1 MAEIIIFIFSGI
13 FIGIAA
19 GLFGLGGGLVIVPV
33 VTYCLVY
40 FSNTPF
46 DQAIIIGISTSL
58 ASMVIT
64 GAMAAYA
71 HSKNNNV
78 DHRIIKR
85 LFPGLILGSI
95 AIGFF
100 IKSFPG
106 DLLKYF
112 FIFYAF
118 AIAYKLFKHQEVLK
132 KNTLPSRLLSNVIS
146 FIFSI
151 ISGIVGIGGATLFVP
166 FLIKNNIPPKLAI
179 GTSSVLGFFIGLSAS
194 IAIYVGYL
202 YSGLNDQL
210 TFGFIYTPA
219 ILFLTLPS
227 LIFIK
232 LSAGWL
238 LKLDDLLIKR
248 LFGLL
253 LIIIG
258 IMMLLN

>member
-85 LFPGLILGSI
+85 FFPGLILGSI

-132 KNTLPSRLLSNVIS
+132 KNTLPSRLLSNIIS

>member
-1 MAEIIIFIFSGI
+1 MAEIIIFVFSGI

-58 ASMVIT
+58 ASIVIT

-78 DHRIIKR
+78 DHSVIKR
-85 LFPGLILGSI
+85 FFPGLILGSI

-151 ISGIVGIGGATLFVP
+151 ISGIIGIGGATLFVP

>member
-85 LFPGLILGSI
+85 FFPGLILGSI

-258 IMMLLN
+258 IIMLLN

>member
-58 ASMVIT
+58 ASIVIT

-78 DHRIIKR
+78 DHSVIKR
-85 LFPGLILGSI
+85 FFPGLILGSI

-151 ISGIVGIGGATLFVP
+151 ISGIIGIGGATLFVP

>member
-85 LFPGLILGSI
+85 FFPGLILGSI

-106 DLLKYF
+106 DILKYF

>member
-1 MAEIIIFIFSGI
+1 MAEIIIFVFSGI

-78 DHRIIKR
+78 DHRIIKIF
-85 LFPGLILGSI
+85 FPGLILGSI

>member
-85 LFPGLILGSI
+85 FFPGLILGSI

-112 FIFYAF
+112 FIFYTF
-118 AIAYKLFKHQEVLK
+118 VIAYKLFKHQEVLK

>member
-85 LFPGLILGSI
+85 FFPGLILGSI

-166 FLIKNNIPPKLAI
+166 FLINNNIPPKLAI

>member
-85 LFPGLILGSI
+85 FFPGLILGSI

-202 YSGLNDQL
+202 YSGLNDQQ

>member
-85 LFPGLILGSI
+85 FFPGLILGSI

-194 IAIYVGYL
+194 IAIYIGYL
-202 YSGLNDQL
+202 YSGLNNQE

-248 LFGLL
+248 LFSLL
-253 LIIIG
+253 LVIIG

>member
-78 DHRIIKR
+78 DHKIIKR
-85 LFPGLILGSI
+85 FFPGLILGSI

-253 LIIIG
+253 LTIIG

>member
-78 DHRIIKR
+78 DHKIIKR
-85 LFPGLILGSI
+85 FFPGLILGSI

-118 AIAYKLFKHQEVLK
+118 VIAYKLFKHQEVLK

>member
-85 LFPGLILGSI
+85 FFPGLILGSI

-106 DLLKYF
+106 DILKYF
-112 FIFYAF
+112 FIFYTF

>member
-85 LFPGLILGSI
+85 FFPGLILGSI

-112 FIFYAF
+112 FILYAF

-202 YSGLNDQL
+202 YSGSNDQL

>member
-85 LFPGLILGSI
+85 FFPGLILGST

-112 FIFYAF
+112 FIFYTF
-118 AIAYKLFKHQEVLK
+118 SIAYKLFKHQEVLK

>member
-85 LFPGLILGSI
+85 FFPGLILGSI
-95 AIGFF
+95 AV
-100 IKSFPG
+100 S
-106 DLLKYF
+106 
-112 FIFYAF
+112 
-118 AIAYKLFKHQEVLK
+118 
-132 KNTLPSRLLSNVIS
+132 
-146 FIFSI
+146 
-151 ISGIVGIGGATLFVP
+151 
-166 FLIKNNIPPKLAI
+166 
-179 GTSSVLGFFIGLSAS
+179 
-194 IAIYVGYL
+194 
-202 YSGLNDQL
+202 
-210 TFGFIYTPA
+210 YTH
-219 ILFLTLPS
+219 LTLPTN
-227 LIFIK
+227 
-232 LSAGWL
+232 
-238 LKLDDLLIKR
+238 R
-248 LFGLL
+248 EV
-253 LIIIG
+253 
-258 IMMLLN
+258 

>member
-85 LFPGLILGSI
+85 FFPGLILGSI

-132 KNTLPSRLLSNVIS
+132 KILCLVDYSQMLLV
-146 FIFSI
+146 
-151 ISGIVGIGGATLFVP
+151 LF
-166 FLIKNNIPPKLAI
+166 F
-179 GTSSVLGFFIGLSAS
+179 
-194 IAIYVGYL
+194 
-202 YSGLNDQL
+202 
-210 TFGFIYTPA
+210 
-219 ILFLTLPS
+219 
-227 LIFIK
+227 
-232 LSAGWL
+232 
-238 LKLDDLLIKR
+238 R
-248 LFGLL
+248 LFQALL
-253 LIIIG
+253 VLAEQPY
-258 IMMLLN
+258 LCLF

>member
-85 LFPGLILGSI
+85 FFPGLILGSI

-112 FIFYAF
+112 FIFYTF

-132 KNTLPSRLLSNVIS
+132 KNILPSRLLSNIIS

>member
-85 LFPGLILGSI
+85 FFPGLILGSI

-112 FIFYAF
+112 FIFYTF

-253 LIIIG
+253 LTIIG

>member
-19 GLFGLGGGLVIVPV
+19 GLFGLGGGLMIVPV

-40 FSNTPF
+40 FSYTPF

-78 DHRIIKR
+78 DRAIIKIF
-85 LFPGLILGSI
+85 LPGLIIGSLI
-95 AIGFF
+95 IGFF
-100 IKSFPG
+100 IESIPG
-106 DLLKYF
+106 DFLKYF

-118 AIAYKLFKHQEVLK
+118 VIAYKLFKHQEALK
-132 KNTLPSRLLSNVIS
+132 KSTFPNRLLSNMIS
-146 FIFSI
+146 FVFSI

-194 IAIYVGYL
+194 IAIYISYL
-202 YSGLNDQL
+202 YSELNNQQ

-248 LFGLL
+248 LFSLL

>member
-1 MAEIIIFIFSGI
+1 MAEIIIFIFSGV

-19 GLFGLGGGLVIVPV
+19 GLFGLGGGLMIVPV

-46 DQAIIIGISTSL
+46 DQAIIIGVSTSL

-78 DHRIIKR
+78 DHAIIKR
-85 LFPGLILGSI
+85 FIPGLIIGSLT
-95 AIGFF
+95 IGFF
-100 IKSFPG
+100 IKSVPG

-118 AIAYKLFKHQEVLK
+118 TIAYKLFKHQKASK
-132 KNTLPSRLLSNVIS
+132 KSTLPNRLLSNMIS
-146 FIFSI
+146 FVFSI

-166 FLIKNNIPPKLAI
+166 FLVKNNIPPKLAI

-202 YSGLNDQL
+202 YSGLNNLQ

-248 LFGLL
+248 LFSLL
-253 LIIIG
+253 LVIIG
-258 IMMLLN
+258 IMMFLN

>member
-1 MAEIIIFIFSGI
+1 MAEIIIFIFSGV

-19 GLFGLGGGLVIVPV
+19 GLFGLGGGLMIVPV

-46 DQAIIIGISTSL
+46 DQAIIIGVSTSL

-71 HSKNNNV
+71 HNRNHNV
-78 DHRIIKR
+78 DHAMIKR
-85 LFPGLILGSI
+85 FIPGLIIGSLT
-95 AIGFF
+95 IGFF
-100 IKSFPG
+100 IKSIPG

-112 FIFYAF
+112 FILYAF
-118 AIAYKLFKHQEVLK
+118 TIAYKLFKHQEVFK
-132 KNTLPSRLLSNVIS
+132 KSTLPNWLLSNVIS

-166 FLIKNNIPPKLAI
+166 FLVKNNIPPKLAI

-202 YSGLNDQL
+202 YSGLNNPQ
-210 TFGFIYTPA
+210 TIGFIYKPA

-248 LFGLL
+248 LFSLL
-253 LIIIG
+253 LVVIG

>member
-85 LFPGLILGSI
+85 FFPGLILGSI

-112 FIFYAF
+112 FILYAF
-118 AIAYKLFKHQEVLK
+118 AIAYKLLKHQEVLK

>member
-85 LFPGLILGSI
+85 FFPGLILGSI

-132 KNTLPSRLLSNVIS
+132 KNTLPSRLLLNVIS

-253 LIIIG
+253 LTIIG

>member
-85 LFPGLILGSI
+85 FFPGLILGSI

-118 AIAYKLFKHQEVLK
+118 TIAYKLFKHQEVLK

-219 ILFLTLPS
+219 
-227 LIFIK
+227 
-232 LSAGWL
+232 GWL

>member
-85 LFPGLILGSI
+85 FFPGLILGSI

-132 KNTLPSRLLSNVIS
+132 KNTLPSRLLSNGIS

-179 GTSSVLGFFIGLSAS
+179 GTSSVLGFFIGLGAS

>member
-85 LFPGLILGSI
+85 FFPGLILGSL

>member
-85 LFPGLILGSI
+85 FFPGLILGSI
-95 AIGFF
+95 AIGLF

>member
-85 LFPGLILGSI
+85 FFPGLILGSI

>member
-85 LFPGLILGSI
+85 FFPGLILGSI

-146 FIFSI
+146 FIFSL

>member
-71 HSKNNNV
+71 HSKNKNV

-85 LFPGLILGSI
+85 FFPGLILGSI

>member
-85 LFPGLILGSI
+85 FFPGLILGSL

-166 FLIKNNIPPKLAI
+166 FLIKNNIPTKLAI
-179 GTSSVLGFFIGLSAS
+179 GTASVLGFFIGLSAS

>member
-78 DHRIIKR
+78 NHRIIKR
-85 LFPGLILGSI
+85 FFPGLILGSI

-112 FIFYAF
+112 FIFYTF

>member
-85 LFPGLILGSI
+85 FFPGLMLGSI

-219 ILFLTLPS
+219 IIFLTLPS